1 MLFGEGPHIKNI
13 AGDLNKLFLQGSRVG
28 QSITN
33 VEGDAAADQ
42 GTTALL
48 ANMDP
53 VIRNV
58 AMINVGGFD
67 KVTTIDSLL
76 LSIGGSVIVET
87 EFPAKVNSLDVSY
100 TPFQLGSG
108 EASVDNVRH
117 ILAAVGAYIKID
129 GVAALT
135 VNFNARVFRGV
146 FNPILGTLTN
156 SDGMYRFTGNET
168 WSRQAPNWQKY
179 YTIAPN
185 NGYLILDG
193 VLPVNNNFSVPITTA
208 IGNFNYPYNNLQDY
222 PNSMC
227 IATDRR
233 IGINDLFIP
242 GGETLKGIELCYE
255 LVIHQSLTI
264 DQQELII
271 PAGNHIITAE
281 LIPESVI

>member
-1 MLFGEGPHIKNI
+1 MIFGEGPIIKNI

-28 QSITN
+28 QPITN

-76 LSIGGSVIVET
+76 LSVGGSAIVET

-100 TPFQLGSG
+100 TPIQLGSG
-108 EASVDNVRH
+108 TASLDNVRH
-117 ILAAVGAYIKID
+117 ILGAVGAYIKID
-129 GVAALT
+129 GIVAIT
-135 VNFNARVFRGV
+135 VNFNARVFRGT
-146 FNPILGTLTN
+146 FNPILGTLAN
-156 SDGMYRFTGNET
+156 SDGMYRFTGSER
-168 WSRQAPNWQKY
+168 WSLQTAGQNKWFSSGPGYGDLVPDAKAPYDNSR
-179 YTIAPN
+179 
-185 NGYLILDG
+185 
-193 VLPVNNNFSVPITTA
+193 SVPIVTA
-208 IGNFNYPYNNLQDY
+208 IGNFNYAYYDLQNY

-227 IATDRR
+227 IASDRR
-233 IGINDLFIP
+233 IGINDLYNP
-242 GGETLKGIELCYE
+242 DGETLKGIELCYE
-255 LVIHQSLTI
+255 LLYHQSLTI